1 MTDLPLQPTGNP
13 SQSLRVQCAR
23 TTSGSRLTFES
34 RREFPAVDRVAKR
47 RRCRHNEI
55 MRRTGTSKTCVFA
68 IIQAIRREH
77 QALDSIHYFS
87 QSHFI

>member
-1 MTDLPLQPTGNP
+1 MTDLLLQPTGNP

-47 RRCRHNEI
+47 RRWRHNEI

-77 QALDSIHYFS
+77 QEIH
-87 QSHFI
+87 